1 MINASRFMLLGI
13 AFWLL
18 GGCMASQPVRD
29 PAYAPPRP
37 ALPEAT
43 RANNGAIYQTGFGV
57 RLFEDQRARR
67 VGDILT
73 IVLQETTTATK
84 SASTSTTKENDVD
97 IAGPTLLGGPVTKDG
112 NEILAANLN
121 SNQEF
126 EGTGESSQSNNL
138 RGNISVTVVD
148 VLSNGY
154 LAVRG
159 EKVLTLNRG
168 DEYVR
173 FSGIV
178 RPVDIRSNNTVLST
192 QVADAQIIY
201 SGSGEVADASK
212 HGWLSKFFLAF
223 WPF

>member
-1 MINASRFMLLGI
+1 MNNTARQLCIVISVWMLS
-13 AFWLL
+13 
-18 GGCMASQPVRD
+18 GCVASQPVRD

-37 ALPEAT
+37 ALPET
-43 RANNGAIYQTGFGV
+43 SRVNNGAIYQTGFGV

-73 IVLQETTTATK
+73 ITLQETTNATK
-84 SASTSTTKENDVD
+84 SNSTKTAKDNEVD

-112 NEILAANLN
+112 KEFLAANLD

-126 EGTGESSQSNNL
+126 EGSGESSQSNRL
-138 RGNISVTVVD
+138 TGNITVTVVE
-148 VLSNGY
+148 VLPNGY
-154 LAVRG
+154 LMVRG

-168 DEYVR
+168 DEFVR
-173 FSGIV
+173 LSGIV

>member
-1 MINASRFMLLGI
+1 MNNILRLVLLGI
-13 AFWLL
+13 SVWVL

-29 PAYAPPRP
+29 PAYTPPRP
-37 ALPEAT
+37 ALSEAS
-43 RANNGAIYQTGFGV
+43 RVNNGAIYQTGFGV

-73 IVLQETTTATK
+73 INLQETTNATK
-84 SASTSTTKENDVD
+84 SNSTKTAKDNEVD

-112 NEILAANLN
+112 EEYLAATMN

-126 EGTGESSQSNNL
+126 EGSGESSQSNRL
-138 RGNISVTVVD
+138 TGNITVTVVE
-148 VLSNGY
+148 VLPNGY
-154 LAVRG
+154 LMVRG

-168 DEYVR
+168 DEFVR

>member
-1 MINASRFMLLGI
+1 M
-13 AFWLL
+13 
-18 GGCMASQPVRD
+18 
-29 PAYAPPRP
+29 
-37 ALPEAT
+37 
-43 RANNGAIYQTGFGV
+43 
-57 RLFEDQRARR
+57 
-67 VGDILT
+67 
-73 IVLQETTTATK
+73 
-84 SASTSTTKENDVD
+84 
-97 IAGPTLLGGPVTKDG
+97 
-112 NEILAANLN
+112 
-121 SNQEF
+121 
-126 EGTGESSQSNNL
+126 